1 MSGEAKN
8 HVLPHVLPQAPPQL
22 SLENTGGMSGVASVV
37 KTRPVMT
44 ELIAPLM
51 RFVMVVMSGRP
62 PSIAGPGVARP
73 GDGDVVHLANI
84 GQDFVS
90 RIEGELVCLCLDR
103 GDIGR
108 WDRIGDVVAKPCVE
122 IGKR

>member
-1 MSGEAKN
+1 MFCVGALDTRGVTSSAGFSSVPGMNGEAKC
-8 HVLPHVLPQAPPQL
+8 HVRPQALPHVPPQL

-73 GDGDVVHLANI
+73 GDGDV
-84 GQDFVS
+84 
-90 RIEGELVCLCLDR
+90 
-103 GDIGR
+103 
-108 WDRIGDVVAKPCVE
+108 
-122 IGKR
+122 